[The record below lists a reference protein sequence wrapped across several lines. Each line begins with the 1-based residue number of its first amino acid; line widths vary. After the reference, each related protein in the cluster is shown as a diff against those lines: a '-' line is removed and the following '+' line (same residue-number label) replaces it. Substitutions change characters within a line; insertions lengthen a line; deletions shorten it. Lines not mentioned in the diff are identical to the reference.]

1 MTANQR
7 KQAFLEEIS
16 GKLPEYGDIFALFR
30 ELFAYGDSRQSGSGI
45 SIVPDTSHGAE
56 RVRGGF
62 PLLTAASLAV
72 DTPVAK
78 EYLLGLLDV
87 LARHSHDGN
96 EELDRLKAAV
106 SSGALELRPLL
117 GACLERD
124 RSRME
129 STALACGVAAPLLE
143 FVLETVLKAALE
155 PFAASQ
161 PAESFSGWHES
172 YCPVCGS
179 RAGMAELAGE
189 EGRRYLCCGTCF
201 SRWAFTRLQ
210 CPYCGNDDPDELS
223 YFTADDGPTRVDVC
237 RKCSRYIK
245 TRDSRRGH
253 AEVPLEA
260 EDLATIHLDLAAGRE
275 GFERGK

>member
-1 MTANQR
+1 MTVNQR
-7 KQAFLEEIS
+7 KRAFLKEVS

-30 ELFAYGDSRQSGSGI
+30 EVFAYVDSRQSCCGVNF
-45 SIVPDTSHGAE
+45 VPDASHDAE
-56 RVRGGF
+56 RIRGGF
-62 PLLTAASLAV
+62 PLLTSESLAV
-72 DTPVAK
+72 DVPVAE

-87 LARHSHDGN
+87 LARHSRDGN
-96 EELDRLKAAV
+96 EELDKLKAAV
-106 SSGALELRPLL
+106 ASGKLELRQLL
-117 GACLERD
+117 GACLERE
-124 RSRME
+124 RALIE
-129 STALACGVAAPLLE
+129 SAALACDVAAPLLE
-143 FVLETVLKAALE
+143 FVLETVLKGALE

-161 PAESFSGWHES
+161 PAESFSEWHEG

-189 EGRRYLCCGTCF
+189 EGKRYLCCGTCF
-201 SRWAFTRLQ
+201 FRWAFRRLQ
-210 CPYCGNDDPDELS
+210 CPYCGNDDPQKLS

-245 TRDSRRGH
+245 TRDSRLGH